1 MLEFFNQNYQRIL
14 KKIPQQFGLN
24 ILKTSVH
31 FILLIY
37 WLVIILGTFLML
49 N

>member
-1 MLEFFNQNYQRIL
+1 MLEVFNQNYQRIL
-14 KKIPQQFGLN
+14 KKIPQQFGQNL
-24 ILKTSVH
+24 LKSGIH

>member
-1 MLEFFNQNYQRIL
+1 MLEVFNQNYQKIL
-14 KKIPQQFGLN
+14 KKFPQEFGLN
-24 ILKTSVH
+24 LLKTGVH
-31 FILLIY
+31 FTLLIY